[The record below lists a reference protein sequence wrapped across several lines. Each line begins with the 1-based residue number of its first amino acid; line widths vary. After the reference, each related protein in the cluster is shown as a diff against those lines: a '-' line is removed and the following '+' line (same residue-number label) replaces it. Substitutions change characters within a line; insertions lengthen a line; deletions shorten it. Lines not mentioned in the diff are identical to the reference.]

1 MAALLLVAIAV
12 CWAVLGTAA
21 ITSVIARA
29 ATGKGVRSRDLEQ
42 AWEHYA
48 SSKHY
53 RFRPAVGQW
62 PHARSPRVEGRVGD
76 CDLVIE
82 ACSLTIKG
90 TPRPCTRV
98 WAHAA
103 LPVPARVVVSSDA
116 RLVQGPGVHQLEPM
130 RIGDPW
136 FDHAL
141 SVRASSADAA
151 CRILPPVVRRDL
163 QRLLTAAYKL
173 ALVLQ
178 VDESEVSLTWLG
190 EETSP
195 SMLDEACAVVVRA
208 CSATTGA
215 ASYR

>member
-1 MAALLLVAIAV
+1 VELLVLVVVAL
-12 CWAVLGTAA
+12 CWSLLGTGVIMRVLARGAA
-21 ITSVIARA
+21 R
-29 ATGKGVRSRDLEQ
+29 KGSRSRDLEQ
-42 AWEHYA
+42 AWQHYA

-53 RFRPAVGQW
+53 RFRPAQGHW

-90 TPRPCTRV
+90 TPHACTRV
-98 WAHAA
+98 WAPAA

-116 RLVQGPGVHQLEPM
+116 RLLQGPGVHDLEAM
-130 RIGDPW
+130 RLGDPW

-151 CRILPPVVRRDL
+151 CRILPPLLRRDL
-163 QRLLTAAYKL
+163 QRLLGAAYKL

-190 EETSP
+190 EETRP

-208 CSATTGA
+208 AAAPTGA
-215 ASYR
+215 DAYR